1 MIDFI
6 APSLNFS
13 INDLPQPPPPPLR
26 TPKKNFQLTEYFNH
40 NQEDT
45 VMCNIKNVPNNII
58 SYLKYIKTT
67 TEING
72 VER

>member
-13 INDLPQPPPPPLR
+13 INDLPQPPPPYEPR
-26 TPKKNFQLTEYFNH
+26 KKNFQLTEYFNH